1 MKGIIFDLD
10 GVLIHTDE
18 FHYRAWKQIADKIGA
33 PFDRK
38 RNDLLRG
45 VSRMESLEIILV
57 GTPTQ
62 YTADE
67 KKALAEEKN
76 GVYRELLKTLT
87 RQDVAAEVRL
97 TLAEL
102 KAQGWKLA
110 IGSSSK
116 NARFILQQ
124 VELIDEFDAISD
136 GNNITNS
143 KPDPEVFLK
152 AAEFL
157 GLEPADCYVVED
169 ASAGIAAA
177 NAGKF
182 AAIGIGA
189 AAQEPSAQY
198 ALTTSSDLLQVVNR
212 EIKK

>member
-45 VSRMESLEIILV
+45 VSRMESLEIILE
-57 GTPTQ
+57 GTSTQ
-62 YTADE
+62 YTPEE
-67 KKALAEEKN
+67 KLALAEEKN

-87 RQDVAAEVRL
+87 RQDVAEEVRS

-102 KAQGWKLA
+102 KARGWKLA

-116 NARFILQQ
+116 NARFILEQ

-136 GNNITNS
+136 GNNIVNS

-157 GLEPADCYVVED
+157 GLFPADCYVVED
-169 ASAGIAAA
+169 AAAGIVAA
-177 NAGKF
+177 NAGGF
-182 AAIGIGA
+182 TSVGMGA
-189 AAQEPSAQY
+189 AAKDPSAQY
-198 ALTTSSDLLQVVNR
+198 TLETFSDLLKILKG
-212 EIKK
+212 EIEG

>member
-45 VSRMESLEIILV
+45 VSRMESLEIILEGV
-57 GTPTQ
+57 STQ
-62 YTADE
+62 YTPEE

-87 RQDVAAEVRL
+87 RMDVAEEVRS
-97 TLAEL
+97 TLAQL

-116 NARFILQQ
+116 NARFILEQ

-136 GNNITNS
+136 GNNIVHS

-157 GLEPADCYVVED
+157 GLEPTECYVVED
-169 ASAGIAAA
+169 AAAGIEAA
-177 NAGKF
+177 NAGNF
-182 AAIGIGA
+182 VAIGMGA
-189 AAQEPSAQY
+189 AAKDPTAQY
-198 ALTTSSDLLQVVNR
+198 ALESFSDLLQVVQGKV
-212 EIKK
+212 EQ

>member
-33 PFDRK
+33 PFDRE
-38 RNDLLRG
+38 RNNLLRG
-45 VSRMESLEIILV
+45 VSRMESLEIILA
-57 GTPTQ
+57 GAPLQ
-62 YTADE
+62 YTAEE

-87 RQDVAAEVRL
+87 RQDVAKEVRE
-97 TLAEL
+97 TLAKL
-102 KAQGWKLA
+102 KENGWKLA

-116 NARFILQQ
+116 NARFILEQ

-136 GNNITNS
+136 GNNIVNS
-143 KPDPEVFLK
+143 KPDPEVFIK

-157 GLEPADCYVVED
+157 GLASADCYVVED
-169 ASAGIAAA
+169 AAAGIAAA
-177 NAGKF
+177 NAGGF
-182 AAIGIGA
+182 ASVGMGA
-189 AAQEPSAQY
+189 AAEEPTAQY
-198 ALTTSSDLLQVVNR
+198 TLKTFSDLLQIVAGEN
-212 EIKK
+212 

>member
-33 PFDRK
+33 PFDRE
-38 RNDLLRG
+38 RNNLLRG
-45 VSRMESLEIILV
+45 VSRMESLEIILE
-57 GTPTQ
+57 GTATQ
-62 YTADE
+62 YTAEE

-97 TLAEL
+97 TLAQL

-136 GNNITNS
+136 GNNIVKS

-157 GLEPADCYVVED
+157 GLEPTDCYVVED
-169 ASAGIAAA
+169 AAAGIAAA
-177 NAGKF
+177 NADNF
-182 AAIGIGA
+182 VAIGMGA
-189 AAQEPSAQY
+189 AAQEATAKY
-198 ALTTSSDLLQVVNR
+198 ALSTFSDLLHVVAG
-212 EIKK
+212 EMEK